1 MYRIYIVI
9 YSSVLISIK
18 TLPIGRT
25 VPPSLR
31 LASLATG
38 SKCLPA
44 NLLPKASGLIL
55 HDSHSEILALRGLN
69 RFLLQEAKD
78 LLLPLSPDSASSFL
92 LHDKNYTRTGGG
104 DNDGS
109 PVDQPFQLDPSIS
122 IHLFSTEP
130 PCGDASMEFI
140 MSAQQDATP
149 WSPPPNASDT
159 PQSLP
164 GRSYFSSLSVVRR
177 KPSRPDAP
185 PTLSKSCTDKLTLKQ
200 FTSVLSS
207 LSSLFI
213 SPSSNAY
220 ISTFTLPHDKYHPEG
235 YTRAFTHSGR
245 LSKIDTT
252 AKQGSY
258 SFSPFKVTPLSPN
271 SPVIPSYPYPKPPLK
286 DTNTK
291 TSNISVL
298 YINSRN
304 PVIEVLISG
313 VKQGNGQLSNSHDG
327 RKGSVVCRKKMWQ
340 LGREIAE
347 VLGNQTLVT
356 TLNSQSYGDMKTLE
370 GHRSNMKNIVIDAL
384 GGWEKNFG
392 DDGWT
397 L

>member
-1 MYRIYIVI
+1 MSAIVL
-9 YSSVLISIK
+9 VDD
-18 TLPIGRT
+18 RN
-25 VPPSLR
+25 VPPALR

-44 NLLPKASGLIL
+44 SLLPKASGLIL

-78 LLLPLSPDSASSFL
+78 LLLLSPDFTIPYL
-92 LHDKNYTRTGGG
+92 LYNQDHTTNE
-104 DNDGS
+104 NDGGAGS
-109 PVDQPFQLDPSIS
+109 HFEQPFKLDPSIS

-149 WSPPPNASDT
+149 WTPLPNTSHDT

-200 FTSVLSS
+200 FTSTLSS

-213 SPSSNAY
+213 SPSSNTY
-220 ISTFTLPHDKYHPEG
+220 ISSFTVPHDKYNSEG
-235 YTRAFTHSGR
+235 YTRALTSSGR
-245 LSKIDTT
+245 LSKVDLTI
-252 AKQGSY
+252 KEGLY
-258 SFSPFKVTPLSPN
+258 SFTPFKITPLLPN
-271 SPVIPSYPYPKPPLK
+271 FPNIYMPHYPYSKPPPD
-286 DTNTK
+286 DTSTK

-298 YINSRN
+298 YVNSRN
-304 PVIEVLISG
+304 AVIEVLISG

-327 RKGSVVCRKKMWQ
+327 RKGSVVCRRKMWQ

-347 VLGNQTLVT
+347 ILESQRLVSI
-356 TLNSQSYGDMKTLE
+356 LNSQYYKGVKKVE
-370 GHRSNMKNIVIDAL
+370 GHRNNMKNKVVDAL
-384 GGWEKNFG
+384 GGWEKNAG
-392 DDGWT
+392 DDDWT